1 VKKFKY
7 KAKDKEGKGVGG
19 IVEAAS
25 EKQAALTLR
34 ERGLVV
40 ISLTASRR
48 DLIKVKSVTKLIHR
62 VGLSEV
68 ATFTRQLSTMIIA
81 GLTVADGLR
90 ILKEESSPVFSEIID
105 DILRSVEGG
114 SSLGDALEKH
124 PKVFSEVYVALVRAG
139 EAAGVLDEVLTRLAE
154 NLEKDREFRAKIKG
168 AMIYPA
174 VIVVGMIGV
183 GTIMILFVIP
193 NLLKL
198 YEEFEAE
205 LPVATK
211 LLMAISVLITK
222 FWWVVLIGI
231 GAIGYY
237 FRSFYKTP
245 LGRRKVDQIK
255 LRLPVVGN
263 LIKMI
268 ILTEMTRTLGLLV
281 GTGISIV
288 EGLKIVSRALGNA
301 IYEEELKVA
310 ADRVEK
316 GLPLA
321 GTLAEYEDFPP
332 VVSSMV
338 AVGEETGKLDEVLT
352 KLSAYFES
360 ESEHLVKGL
369 TSLIEP
375 LIMVV
380 LGIGV
385 GFLIIAVIM
394 PIYNLTSQF

>member
-1 VKKFKY
+1 MKKFKY

>member
-7 KAKDKEGKGVGG
+7 KAKDKEGKGVEG

-34 ERGLVV
+34 ERGLVP
-40 ISLTASRR
+40 ISLRASRR
-48 DLIKVKSVTKLIHR
+48 ELIKVSAITKLIHR
-62 VGLSEV
+62 VGLAEV

-81 GLTVADGLR
+81 GLTVADALR
-90 ILKEESSPVFSEIID
+90 ILKEETSPVFAEVIE

-114 SSLGDALEKH
+114 SSLADALEKH
-124 PKVFSEVYVALVRAG
+124 PRVFNEVYVALVRAG

-154 NLEKDREFRAKIKG
+154 NLEKDKEFRAKVKG

-183 GTIMILFVIP
+183 GAIMILFVIP
-193 NLLKL
+193 NLLNI

-211 LLMAISVLITK
+211 FLMAISVLITK
-222 FWWVVLIGI
+222 FWWVILIGI

-263 LIKMI
+263 LMKMI